1 SSPSLTA
8 LDILRYSR
16 GADGL
21 DNIFT
26 VLRYIAPQIDFESL
40 TNLSRVTERPVVQR
54 LGYASLRYRSVQG
67 RLPRSSKAVCIDARC
82 GQ

>member
-1 SSPSLTA
+1 MRVSSPALTA

-26 VLRYIAPQIDFESL
+26 FLRDVAPQIDVESL
-40 TNLSRVTERPVVQR
+40 TNLSRVTERPV
-54 LGYASLRYRSVQG
+54 
-67 RLPRSSKAVCIDARC
+67 
-82 GQ
+82 